1 MEIFL
6 WRGDDGQTM
15 RNSIKGWTK
24 VAFAA
29 LCISLFAVGEA
40 AAFDVESDSTGNTA
54 FFLLRNSDAAEDY
67 QAVAVAVSEAL
78 PPFVVQAS
86 AAIVP
91 ASVAAGGSDLVSVE
105 FDVSA
110 LALVGESADLEIT
123 ISGTRSGQQIALI
136 FVVPLEVVPNAPV
149 AQGTI
154 GIGVPVPEP
163 NGVDSDGDGVSD
175 ALELNFGTDPN
186 DESSVPGKPGT
197 PAVPSLHLRIVVALV
212 ILLLLIGVFETRR
225 IVGGVAQ

>member
-1 MEIFL
+1 
-6 WRGDDGQTM
+6 M
-15 RNSIKGWTK
+15 RNAIKGWNK

-40 AAFDVESDSTGNTA
+40 AAFDVESDSAGNTV

-67 QAVAVAVSEAL
+67 QAVAVSEVL

-86 AAIVP
+86 ATIVP
-91 ASVAAGGSDLVSVE
+91 ASVAAGKSNLVAVE

-110 LALVGESADLEIT
+110 VALVGESANLEIT
-123 ISGTRSGQQIALI
+123 ISGTRSGQQITLS
-136 FVVPLEVVPNAPV
+136 FVVPLEVVLNAPV
-149 AQGTI
+149 AQGTV

-197 PAVPSLHLRIVVALV
+197 PAVPSLHLGIVVALV
-212 ILLLLIGVFETRR
+212 ILLLLIGIFETRR
-225 IVGGVAQ
+225 IFGGVVR